1 MAAIPDKDKVT
12 SGYNVA
18 QVWERFAPLSF
29 EQQNVLGK
37 CVCVCVETRT
47 GGQRFML
54 DFRKLPSCFVLRDYK
69 KTNSSSSS
77 SSFSSSSLV
86 CNFIRSSFSA
96 V

>member
-47 GGQRFML
+47 G
-54 DFRKLPSCFVLRDYK
+54 DNVSCLTFENFLLVL
-69 KTNSSSSS
+69 S
-77 SSFSSSSLV
+77 
-86 CNFIRSSFSA
+86 
-96 V
+96 